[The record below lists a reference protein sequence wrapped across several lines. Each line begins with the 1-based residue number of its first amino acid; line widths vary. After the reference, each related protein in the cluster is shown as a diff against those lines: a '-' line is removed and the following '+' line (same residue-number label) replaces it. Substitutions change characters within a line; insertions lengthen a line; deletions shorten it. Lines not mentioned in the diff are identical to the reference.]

1 MDKRIARL
9 LVVDDEP
16 ANIFLLELL
25 LNAEGYHVDSAS
37 NGKQALELM
46 AQHQY
51 DAVLMDIMMPQ
62 MSGLEVLRI
71 AKQSDTLKEVPFI
84 MVSAKVQ
91 SSDVETAMELGAVE
105 YIRKPIDEIELMARL
120 KTVIKIRQ
128 QDIKLKLLYSQLQRK
143 NQIITSSLEAAKKIQ
158 HAVFPTQADL
168 EKYLP
173 GSFIFF
179 MPRDMVSGDFFWFT
193 RVENKII
200 VIEGDCTGHGV
211 PGAFL
216 SLIGS
221 SLLDKIILQNRI
233 FSPRRILEELNN
245 DFILSLNRNAGTEEE
260 FIFDGMDVTVACI
273 DSNNN
278 EVLLAAAGQDIIIID
293 NNDSINHIP
302 GSLFSIGYEVE
313 AMNGQK
319 SEFTEYSYALDSLK
333 WLIMFS
339 DGFIDQFGGPADEK
353 FMLRRFTHLYR
364 NPETFINPNKILG
377 YELEKWKSNQPQ
389 TDDILVVGLKLE
401 NLAAYKPIE

>member
-1 MDKRIARL
+1 MDKRVARL

-16 ANIFLLELL
+16 ANVFLLELI

-37 NGKQALELM
+37 NGKLALELM
-46 AQHQY
+46 SQHQY

-62 MSGLEVLRI
+62 MSGLDVLRI
-71 AKQSDTLKEVPFI
+71 AKQTESLKEVPII

-105 YIRKPIDEIELMARL
+105 YIRKPVDEIELMARL

-128 QDIKLKLLYSQLQRK
+128 QDVKLKLLYSQLQRK

-193 RVENKII
+193 RVENKTI

-233 FSPRRILEELNN
+233 FSPKKILEELNT
-245 DFILSLNRNAGTEEE
+245 DFVLSLNRNAGTEEE
-260 FIFDGMDVTVACI
+260 FIFDGMDITVACI
-273 DSNNN
+273 DIGNN
-278 EVLLAAAGQDIIIID
+278 EVTLAAAGQDIIAID
-293 NNDSINHIP
+293 NSGNINHIA

-319 SEFTEYSYALDSLK
+319 TEFAEYRYPLDSIS
-333 WLIMFS
+333 WLILFS
-339 DGFIDQFGGPADEK
+339 DGFIDQFGGPSDEK
-353 FMLRRFTHLYR
+353 FMLRRFTQLYQ
-364 NPETFINPNKILG
+364 NAETFSDPHKVLG
-377 YELEKWKSNQPQ
+377 AELEKWKSNQPQ

-401 NLAAYKPIE
+401 NLASFCSAE

>member
-1 MDKRIARL
+1 MDKRVARL

-16 ANIFLLELL
+16 ANIFLLEMI
-25 LNAEGYHVDSAS
+25 LNAEGYHVDTAPS
-37 NGKQALELM
+37 GKQALELM
-46 AQHQY
+46 SQHQY
-51 DAVLMDIMMPQ
+51 DTVLLDIMMPQ
-62 MSGLEVLRI
+62 MSGLDVLRN
-71 AKQSDTLKEVPFI
+71 AKQSESLKEVPFI

-91 SSDVETAMELGAVE
+91 STDVETAMELGAVD
-105 YIRKPIDEIELMARL
+105 YIRKPVDEIELLARL

-128 QDIKLKLLYSQLQRK
+128 QDVKLKLLYSQLQRK
-143 NQIITSSLEAAKKIQ
+143 NQIITSSIEAAKKIQ

-179 MPRDMVSGDFFWFT
+179 IPRDMVSGDFFWFT
-193 RVENKII
+193 RLDNKTI

-233 FSPRRILEELNN
+233 FSPRRILEELND
-245 DFILSLNRNAGTEEE
+245 DFVLSLNRNAGTEEE
-260 FIFDGMDVTVACI
+260 FIFDGMDITVACI
-273 DSNNN
+273 DTSNN
-278 EVLLAAAGQDIIIID
+278 EVTVAAAGQDMIIID
-293 NNDSINHIP
+293 NSGAISHIT

-319 SEFTEYSYALDSLK
+319 TAFEEYRFALDSLS

-339 DGFIDQFGGPADEK
+339 DGFIDQFGGPSDEK
-353 FMLRRFTHLYR
+353 FMLRRFTQIFMDQA
-364 NPETFINPNKILG
+364 TFGNPNKTLG
-377 YELEKWKSNQPQ
+377 AELEKWKMNQPQ
-389 TDDILVVGLKLE
+389 TDDILVVGLKLD
-401 NLAAYKPIE
+401 NLSLFDPAG